1 MEENEEIN
9 MLPTPPVLPVRHR
22 WPISRILGTIGF
34 ILVIGLVSGFSWRV
48 FGFYQGIRS
57 GTINPALAYTTTNFT
72 RAVTAFAAKA
82 SANTGSAS
90 LVGLGAPSMGDKK
103 AKITVVEFADFG
115 CTYSKEVAPIV
126 RAIAQKYSADVRV
139 VFRNFPIEEL
149 HPGSTIAAQAG
160 GCAAEQ
166 GKFWEYHDAV
176 FASKVPLGVDM
187 LNTVADGIGLDS
199 KQFARCLDSGY
210 YTNAVEADGS
220 DGAAAGVT
228 GTPTFFFNDQK
239 VEGSIP
245 FTIFTQILDAMRQT

>member
-9 MLPTPPVLPVRHR
+9 MLPTPSAQPPKHR
-22 WPISRILGTIGF
+22 WPVSRILGTLGF
-34 ILVIGLVSGFSWRV
+34 IVAIVLVSGFAWRV

-57 GTINPALAYTTTNFT
+57 GAINPALAYTTTNFT

-82 SANTGSAS
+82 TANSGSAS
-90 LVGLGAPSMGDKK
+90 LLGLNAPSIGDKK

-126 RAIAQKYSADVRV
+126 RAIAQRYSADVRV

-176 FASKVPLGVDM
+176 FASKEQLGVDM
-187 LNTVADGIGLDS
+187 ISGIAQNIGLDV
-199 KQFARCLDSGY
+199 KQFARCVDSNY
-210 YTNAVEADGS
+210 YANAVETDSA

-228 GTPTFFFNDQK
+228 GTPTFFFNGQK

-245 FTIFTQILDAMRQT
+245 FTVFTQILDAMHTT